1 MSKPGQYEREDDLGA
16 ILRRIQHY
24 CAYQERCNHEVDT
37 KLMAW
42 KVSPAKTKKIKHSL
56 SEDGYINEE
65 RYARLFVR
73 SKFHVNK
80 WGRAKIRYELKS
92 RNIPEEL
99 IPKAMEEIGDD
110 DYMATIR
117 ELILKK
123 LSEINTGK
131 HLSVR
136 EKIITFVTGKGFEFD
151 LILNVLNELKI

>member
-1 MSKPGQYEREDDLGA
+1 MTKDDLGA

-24 CAYQERCNHEVDT
+24 CAYQERCNHEVDV
-37 KLMAW
+37 KLLAW

-80 WGRAKIRYELKS
+80 WGRAKIRYELKN
-92 RNIPEEL
+92 RNIPELL
-99 IPKAMEEIGDD
+99 IPKAMEEIGED
-110 DYMATIR
+110 DYIATIR

-151 LILNVLNELKI
+151 LISIVLKELKI

>member
-1 MSKPGQYEREDDLGA
+1 MTKDDLGA

-24 CAYQERCNHEVDT
+24 CAYQERCNHEVDI
-37 KLMAW
+37 KLLAW
-42 KVSPAKTKKIKHSL
+42 KVSPAKTKKIKQNL
-56 SEDGYINEE
+56 SGEGFINEE

-80 WGRAKIRYELKS
+80 WGRAKIRYELKI

-99 IPKAMEEIGDD
+99 ILKAMEEIGEE
-110 DYMATIR
+110 DYLSTIR

-151 LILNVLNELKI
+151 LISIVLKELKI